1 MTLKPMTKK
10 KPEQLRVIRNPNYTI
25 SVVDP
30 VGRVFIF
37 SDIRGSDLGLLESI
51 LNPEATESEEPIS
64 LSMEGIIAILNLLN
78 TQKFDFICLP
88 RRIIFRIF
96 SVIKEHILCNYVS
109 KTNWLK
115 ICYGIQN
122 GSFCNVSA
130 MESVPM
136 SKFMAMY
143 QIHKEAIAA
152 MDKT

>member
-1 MTLKPMTKK
+1 MTRK
-10 KPEQLRVIRNPNYTI
+10 KPEQFEVIRNPNYTI
-25 SVVDP
+25 SVVDGM
-30 VGRVFIF
+30 GRAFIF
-37 SDIRGSDLGLLESI
+37 SDICGSNLELLESI
-51 LNPEATESEEPIS
+51 LNPEATEKEEPIS
-64 LSMEGIIAILNLLN
+64 VSMEGIVAILNLLN
-78 TQKFDFICLP
+78 TQEFDFICLP
-88 RRIIFRIF
+88 RRIIFKIF

-152 MDKT
+152 MDKN

>member
-1 MTLKPMTKK
+1 MTKK

-37 SDIRGSDLGLLESI
+37 SDIRGSDLELLESI

-78 TQKFDFICLP
+78 TQEFDFICLP

>member
-1 MTLKPMTKK
+1 MTRMTRK
-10 KPEQLRVIRNPNYTI
+10 KPEQLEVIRNPNYTI
-25 SVVDP
+25 SVIDG
-30 VGRVFIF
+30 VGRAFIF
-37 SDIRGSDLGLLESI
+37 SDICGSNLELLESI
-51 LNPEATESEEPIS
+51 LNPEATEKEEPIS
-64 LSMEGIIAILNLLN
+64 LDLEGIIAILNLLN
-78 TQKFDFICLP
+78 TQEFDFICLP
-88 RRIIFRIF
+88 RRIIFKIF

-152 MDKT
+152 MDKN